1 MPTHYKGSDAEV
13 RALDAFIKLARA
25 SSSLASRL
33 EGSMHLEGLTEP
45 QLGVMETIYHLGPMC
60 QKELGAKQLSTGGN
74 ITLIVDN
81 LEKRGLVERV
91 RNTEDRRYIT
101 VHLTEEGK
109 KLMKRVFPR
118 HAKAIAEEFAVLSP
132 DEQALLSSLCKK
144 LGLGKPE
151 YAEALTKVRRS
162 SDG

>member
-60 QKELGAKQLSTGGN
+60 QKELGAK
-74 ITLIVDN
+74 
-81 LEKRGLVERV
+81 
-91 RNTEDRRYIT
+91 
-101 VHLTEEGK
+101 
-109 KLMKRVFPR
+109 
-118 HAKAIAEEFAVLSP
+118 
-132 DEQALLSSLCKK
+132 
-144 LGLGKPE
+144 
-151 YAEALTKVRRS
+151 
-162 SDG
+162 